1 MFNGKTHYKWSCSIA
16 MLKYQRVSRDPFG
29 SFCWAWCSSR
39 DLTLKPRETQSFL
52 STFADWWFGTCFIF
66 PYTSI
71 GNNHPNWRTYFS
83 DGLKP
88 PTSLILLT
96 SIHTAEIVDFPSHGI
111 LGLPRVPTST
121 MVPCQL
127 RQWLLWRERAGSHSG
142 CWVIPWDRGRPHETN
157 GETNGPRVRPDG
169 FFDAK
174 LSMFDVEITSWFN
187 WSKL

>member
-1 MFNGKTHYKWSCSIA
+1 MVRVGKHGKCHCFMSVKSQKITQYNNSPWAIKLISWLICIIS
-16 MLKYQRVSRDPFG
+16 
-29 SFCWAWCSSR
+29 SFF
-39 DLTLKPRETQSFL
+39 KSFYWIYP
-52 STFADWWFGTCFIF
+52 DWWFGTCFIF